1 MREQAKHTS
10 VAPRDR
16 IQRLLAFGQRLINN
30 PSVSDFVTIIN
41 FFFFFQVISYE
52 CLMPRR
58 PLKLKPNQL
67 ENSW

>member
-41 FFFFFQVISYE
+41 FFFSSDI
-52 CLMPRR
+52 LRMPYAT
-58 PLKLKPNQL
+58 
-67 ENSW
+67 